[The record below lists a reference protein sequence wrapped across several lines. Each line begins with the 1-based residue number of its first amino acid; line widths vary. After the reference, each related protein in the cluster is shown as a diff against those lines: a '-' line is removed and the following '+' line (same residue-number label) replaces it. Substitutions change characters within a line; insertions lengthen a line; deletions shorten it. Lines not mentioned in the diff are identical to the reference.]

1 MAIYQNKHLTEQLEQ
16 KKQECAEHKDIIAQG
31 EQKCLQLTDQLEQKE
46 QDCVGYQDI
55 IAQGEQKCL
64 QLTDQLEQKEQDCAG
79 HQDIIAQ
86 GEQKCLHLTDQLEK
100 KKQECAEH
108 KDIIAQGEQKC
119 LQLTDQLEQKEQDCA
134 GHQDIIAQGEQKCLH
149 LTDQLEKKKQEC
161 AEHKDII
168 AQGEQK
174 CLQLTDQLEQKE
186 QDCAGH
192 KDIIAQGE
200 QKCLQL
206 TDQLE
211 RKEQECVGY
220 QDIIAQG
227 EQKCLQ
233 LTDQLERKEQEC
245 AGYQDIIAQGEQRL
259 VKKTQKVSQEW
270 LKQWDEGVRLW
281 ERDVLGIKN
290 PREDMKVG
298 GDRLPF
304 VKDICVRGEHEVRL
318 LYKQALEKKLTYEH
332 YKKICSLLDTSYFRK
347 FFVKAVRLMRKNGI
361 TLQKFVDPLTN
372 KKRSQPTMLLLH
384 WWLYVLD
391 DMITAECKQHQKE
404 NSTGEDKKKKFTD
417 TLWDNIS
424 ISTEHEEI
432 EEMLKLSESW
442 SGECILLLYCK
453 KKVLLLLCD
462 FSSDYKAA
470 RETFIYYKKLIKT
483 VKKGYV
489 AFDNGCHSVTV
500 RDVINTCKENDTNR
514 AKDLSIAEGNP
525 TFEKVYKLGAREWIK
540 AANETCD
547 NRLIFWEKLVEEKK
561 LKEKLKIIFGNE
573 KIKALKEVVEKDKE
587 QLASEMQK
595 AILENKDFCYY
606 KSREY
611 FIDYLR

>member
-1 MAIYQNKHLTEQLEQ
+1 MEEDIKLAIAFIIATIKVIWKWGKKCGSGRFGVMILCIIWMGKSWYLGYSVDFLFGLAMIVCCGGSLMLALAIYQNKHLTKQLEQ
-16 KKQECAEHKDIIAQG
+16 
-31 EQKCLQLTDQLEQKE
+31 
-46 QDCVGYQDI
+46 
-55 IAQGEQKCL
+55 
-64 QLTDQLEQKEQDCAG
+64 
-79 HQDIIAQ
+79 
-86 GEQKCLHLTDQLEK
+86 
-100 KKQECAEH
+100 
-108 KDIIAQGEQKC
+108 
-119 LQLTDQLEQKEQDCA
+119 
-134 GHQDIIAQGEQKCLH
+134 
-149 LTDQLEKKKQEC
+149 
-161 AEHKDII
+161 
-168 AQGEQK
+168 
-174 CLQLTDQLEQKE
+174 
-186 QDCAGH
+186 
-192 KDIIAQGE
+192 
-200 QKCLQL
+200 
-206 TDQLE
+206 
-211 RKEQECVGY
+211 
-220 QDIIAQG
+220 
-227 EQKCLQ
+227 
-233 LTDQLERKEQEC
+233 KEQEC

-259 VKKTQKVSQEW
+259 VKKTQKISQEW

-290 PREDMKVG
+290 PREDMKFS

-404 NSTGEDKKKKFTD
+404 NNSTGEDKKKKFTD

-514 AKDLSIAEGNP
+514 AKNLSIAEGNP
-525 TFEKVYKLGAREWIK
+525 TFEEAYKLGAREWIK

-547 NRLIFWEKLVEEKK
+547 NRLIFWEKFVEEKK

-573 KIKALKEVVEKDKE
+573 KIKALKEAVEKDKE

-595 AILENKDFCYY
+595 AILENKDFHYY
-606 KSREY
+606 KCRRHL
-611 FIDYLR
+611 INYL

>member
-1 MAIYQNKHLTEQLEQ
+1 MLALAIYQNKHLT
-16 KKQECAEHKDIIAQG
+16 K
-31 EQKCLQLTDQLEQKE
+31 QLEQKE
-46 QDCVGYQDI
+46 QECAGYQDI

-64 QLTDQLEQKEQDCAG
+64 QLTE
-79 HQDIIAQ
+79 
-86 GEQKCLHLTDQLEK
+86 QLEK
-100 KKQECAEH
+100 KKQECVGYQ
-108 KDIIAQGEQKC
+108 DIIAQWEQKC
-119 LQLTDQLEQKEQDCA
+119 LQLTDQLERKEQECA
-134 GHQDIIAQGEQKCLH
+134 GHKDIIAQWEQKCLQ
-149 LTDQLEKKKQEC
+149 LTDQLERKEQEC
-161 AEHKDII
+161 AGHQDII

-318 LYKQALEKKLTYEH
+318 LYKQALGKKLTYEH

-347 FFVKAVRLMRKNGI
+347 FFIKAVRLMRKNGI
-361 TLQKFVDPLTN
+361 TLQKFVDPLTK

-404 NSTGEDKKKKFTD
+404 NFTGEDEKKKFTD
-417 TLWDNIS
+417 TLWDHIS
-424 ISTEHEEI
+424 ISIEHKEI
-432 EEMLKLSESW
+432 EKMLKLSESW
-442 SGECILLLYCK
+442 SGECTLLLYCK
-453 KKVLLLLCD
+453 KNVLLLLCD
-462 FSSDYKAA
+462 ISSDYKEA

-514 AKDLSIAEGNP
+514 AKNLSIVEGNP
-525 TFEKVYKLGAREWIK
+525 TFEEAYKLGVKEWMK
-540 AANETCD
+540 SSNEKCD

-573 KIKALKEVVEKDKE
+573 KVKALKEVVEKDKD

-595 AILENKDFCYY
+595 AVLENKDFCYY

>member
-1 MAIYQNKHLTEQLEQ
+1 MEEDIKLAIAFIIATIKVIWKWGKKCGSGRFGVMILCIIWMGKSWYLGYSVDFLFGLAMIVCCGGSLMLALAIYQNKHLTKQLEQ
-16 KKQECAEHKDIIAQG
+16 
-31 EQKCLQLTDQLEQKE
+31 
-46 QDCVGYQDI
+46 
-55 IAQGEQKCL
+55 
-64 QLTDQLEQKEQDCAG
+64 
-79 HQDIIAQ
+79 
-86 GEQKCLHLTDQLEK
+86 
-100 KKQECAEH
+100 
-108 KDIIAQGEQKC
+108 
-119 LQLTDQLEQKEQDCA
+119 
-134 GHQDIIAQGEQKCLH
+134 
-149 LTDQLEKKKQEC
+149 
-161 AEHKDII
+161 
-168 AQGEQK
+168 
-174 CLQLTDQLEQKE
+174 
-186 QDCAGH
+186 
-192 KDIIAQGE
+192 
-200 QKCLQL
+200 
-206 TDQLE
+206 
-211 RKEQECVGY
+211 
-220 QDIIAQG
+220 
-227 EQKCLQ
+227 
-233 LTDQLERKEQEC
+233 KEQEC

-259 VKKTQKVSQEW
+259 VKKTQKISQEW

-290 PREDMKVG
+290 PREDMKFS

-514 AKDLSIAEGNP
+514 AKNLSIAEGNP
-525 TFEKVYKLGAREWIK
+525 TFEEAYKLGAREWIK

-573 KIKALKEVVEKDKE
+573 KIKALKEAVEKDKE

-595 AILENKDFCYY
+595 AILENKDFHYY
-606 KSREY
+606 KCRRHL
-611 FIDYLR
+611 INYL